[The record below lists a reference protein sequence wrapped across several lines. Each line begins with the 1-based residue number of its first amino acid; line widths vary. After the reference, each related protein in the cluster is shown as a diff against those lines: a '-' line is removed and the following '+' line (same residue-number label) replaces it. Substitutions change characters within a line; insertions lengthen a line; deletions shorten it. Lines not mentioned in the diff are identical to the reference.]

1 MVSRLID
8 ICSAPL
14 VLLLVFANGGAAE
27 GSSYRDKH
35 GNEGTITL
43 DSAIVDTGGSGI
55 DYAVPYVTND
65 SQGSYVI
72 TSEMLPGRDPGS
84 DDFVL
89 NVFVIDDSSQNA
101 AELILRNN
109 PDVAPLMPILR
120 LLDCSS
126 DPCTE
131 DMRYDDPRW
140 GAWVIQDQSDIAD
153 YPIELLDARVIL
165 ELLEPGRLSMLPNS
179 DDGTGNWAEI
189 MENHRTNFEEVKFR
203 ADAETL
209 GDDQSDLLTL
219 RMIAE
224 LEDKLGIPDPMPGV
238 YIDWLRR
245 HDPAIAHSQLSFLTG
260 HTALIEAL
268 TTTLFTDHLDDWPLD
283 FSFPFG
289 RMPVFLIDPHD
300 DAGADSP
307 GAVDPIHQLPMH
319 WERVIVNPA
328 DPAGGLNSP
337 GCWHNWPGNA
347 YAPTLGDGTANLGQF
362 ECATSV
368 TLNGFVDRR
377 CDVDADYT
385 TVVDP
390 LGADRLDGSGNP
402 RLDPLVG
409 SLRRVQEQDWHNP
422 IHGIIGGTFGP
433 IDLTAGSMVF
443 WTFHTYAST
452 VMLSNWRHA
461 QKRDMGIPEVN
472 SPPTV
477 ECPDPVIAECTSFS
491 GAEVILS
498 ASVDDPDGD
507 DVTVSW
513 EVDDALVLEELLAT
527 PNVST
532 LTHTYPLGFHTDTV
546 SVDDGLAD
554 PVSCETT
561 VTVEDTT
568 PPDVTVTLARAQ
580 LWPPSHDLI
589 DVGLATM
596 VTDICDPNA
605 GDSLVVEVW
614 SDETEVPEKKGDGS
628 GNFAPDAKFPGSS
641 LRLRAERRGREDG
654 RVYLIIARATDASG
668 QVGFACST
676 VTVSHDKSRRGLADI
691 ADQAA
696 AATAHCELNGGAPP
710 AAYAQHGLSQ
720 EIGPKQ

>member
-1 MVSRLID
+1 MFVRRVTLSIL
-8 ICSAPL
+8 A
-14 VLLLVFANGGAAE
+14 VLLLPGVSFAGA
-27 GSSYRDKH
+27 YRDKH
-35 GNEGTITL
+35 GNPGTITL
-43 DSAIVDTGGSGI
+43 GSPVANIGGAGI
-55 DYAVPYVTND
+55 DYAVPYTLTD
-65 SQGSYVI
+65 SVGSTSGEYVV

-109 PDVAPLMPILR
+109 PNVAPLMPILR

-300 DAGADSP
+300 DAGADSL

-328 DPAGGLNSP
+328 DLAGGLNNP

-390 LGADRLDGSGNP
+390 LGADRLDGSGDP
-402 RLDPLVG
+402 RPDPLVG

-433 IDLTAGSMVF
+433 IGQTAGSMVF

-461 QKRDMGIPEVN
+461 QKRDMPEPFSIIMVDLDIKPGSDVNPINPLANGVIPV
-472 SPPTV
+472 
-477 ECPDPVIAECTSFS
+477 A
-491 GAEVILS
+491 ILGS
-498 ASVDDPDGD
+498 DTFDVADV
-507 DVTVSW
+507 DVT
-513 EVDDALVLEELLAT
+513 
-527 PNVST
+527 
-532 LTHTYPLGFHTDTV
+532 
-546 SVDDGLAD
+546 
-554 PVSCETT
+554 
-561 VTVEDTT
+561 
-568 PPDVTVTLARAQ
+568 TLAFGPA
-580 LWPPSHDLI
+580 
-589 DVGLATM
+589 
-596 VTDICDPNA
+596 
-605 GDSLVVEVW
+605 
-614 SDETEVPEKKGDGS
+614 
-628 GNFAPDAKFPGSS
+628 
-641 LRLRAERRGREDG
+641 
-654 RVYLIIARATDASG
+654 
-668 QVGFACST
+668 
-676 VTVSHDKSRRGLADI
+676 
-691 ADQAA
+691 
-696 AATAHCELNGGAPP
+696 GAPP
-710 AAYAQHGLSQ
+710 AHKKGGHLEEVNSDAFTDLVSHYRTPETGIAFGDTELCVTGETLDGTPFEGCDDIFTVPACGLGF
-720 EIGPKQ
+720 ELAFLLPPLMWLRGRRRRA